1 MALLEGLGSSWTV
14 LGAVLVSTVAVYV
27 AVIVLTR
34 LAGVRSLAKMSSFD
48 FAATVAVGSTVAAT
62 SLGSTPLANGLLVLA
77 LLYGL
82 QYLVASLRR
91 RDLLLGLTENAP
103 ILLVAGDRILEGNL
117 RHARVSRAELYSKLR
132 QAGVHQLSQVRA
144 VVMETTGDMS
154 VLRVGEPFDD
164 ELLHGI
170 RGVEA
175 LR

>member
-1 MALLEGLGSSWTV
+1 MDLLEPLGASWSVLGTV
-14 LGAVLVSTVAVYV
+14 LISTVAVYV

-34 LAGVRSLAKMSSFD
+34 LSGVRSLAKMSSFD

-62 SLGSTPLANGLLVLA
+62 SLATTTLSNGLLVLS

-91 RDLLLGLTENAP
+91 RDLLRGLTDNAP
-103 ILLVAGDRILEGNL
+103 ILLVAGDRVIEDNL
-117 RHARVSRAELYSKLR
+117 RHARVSREELYSKLR
-132 QAGVHQLSQVRA
+132 MAGVHRLDQVRA

-154 VLRVGEPFDD
+154 VLRADEPVDD
-164 ELLHGI
+164 ALLAGI
-170 RGVEA
+170 RGAEA